1 MSRTG
6 SPAQFNEERIQVFAA
21 IEAFFDSGTIRIFT
35 GSGTLPINGNN
46 FTGSENIISI
56 STVEETSDIKATGL
70 TIAFSSY
77 SDSLVTKAI
86 KEQYQNRLLNV
97 YYGHFDREAS
107 PQVIQTYQVFSGN
120 IDTIGIVES
129 ANGSTYTINVESK
142 LATLERVRSYRYTY
156 EEQLRVHN
164 DYSLY
169 YLNDQQIKEVT
180 WE

>member
-6 SPAQFNEERIQVFAA
+6 APAQFNEERIQVFAA

-97 YYGHFDREAS
+97 YYGHFD
-107 PQVIQTYQVFSGN
+107 
-120 IDTIGIVES
+120 
-129 ANGSTYTINVESK
+129 
-142 LATLERVRSYRYTY
+142 
-156 EEQLRVHN
+156 
-164 DYSLY
+164 
-169 YLNDQQIKEVT
+169 
-180 WE
+180 